1 MELDALLTLDLS
13 NNQLFSIE
21 LILPSELRTFTAR
34 NNILAGWPIKEINP
48 SLTTV
53 DLHNNTL
60 EVILIRGPETI
71 HIEHLCVSENQLES
85 FPNRNFSNLRS
96 LDLSFNKFEV
106 IPPFLGTITPSLV
119 RLEMTGNPIET
130 LEFQSPITVSQL
142 VFQKMPKLK
151 IIRNKSFENVTAR
164 PSSAEAEP
172 LLDLEISHCPQLTT
186 IEEEAFKGIAFHD
199 FILSHNNIS
208 HFANSLTNWST
219 VEGVLDLQGNPI
231 TCSCSSDWIMS
242 EIVNKLYENTETQY
256 LLEELRCGSPEERKG
271 VRLVRYYRH
280 VSPFCGTAGRA
291 AQMRMAPNGEA
302 SSEDSLKAGLG
313 FDINAFVSNRRGP
326 SPWLI
331 VGVCAFVLIAM
342 IVVGL
347 IIRRDAIRRYENS
360 RRRMLF
366 SDL

>member
-21 LILPSELRTFTAR
+21 LILPSDLRTFTAR

-48 SLTTV
+48 ALHTV

-71 HIEHLCVSENQLES
+71 YIEQLIVSENQLDS
-85 FPNRNFSNLRS
+85 FPHRNFSLLRS
-96 LDLSFNKFEV
+96 LDLSFNRFEA
-106 IPPFLGTITPSLV
+106 IPEFLGSTMPNLV
-119 RLEMTGNPIET
+119 RLEMSGNPIEH
-130 LEFQSPITVSQL
+130 LLFRSPITVSQL
-142 VFQKMPKLK
+142 VFQNMPKLK
-151 IIRNKSFENVTAR
+151 VIRENSFENVTAR

-172 LLDLEISHCPQLTT
+172 LLDLDISHCPLLTT
-186 IEEEAFKGIAFHD
+186 IEDGAFRGVAFHD
-199 FILSHNNIS
+199 FILSRNNIS
-208 HFANSLTNWST
+208 HIPSSLTNWST
-219 VEGVLDLQGNPI
+219 IEGVLDLQANPI
-231 TCSCSSDWIMS
+231 DCSCASDWIMT
-242 EIVNKLYENTETQY
+242 EIVNKLYENSETQY
-256 LLEELRCGSPEERKG
+256 LLEELRCGAPEERKG
-271 VRLVRYYRH
+271 VRLVRFYRH
-280 VSPFCGTAGRA
+280 VAPFCGATGRA
-291 AQMRMAPNGEA
+291 AQMRMLGEEA
-302 SSEDSLKAGLG
+302 GEEQGPAKAG

-347 IIRRDAIRRYENS
+347 VIRSDAKRRYENS

-366 SDL
+366 SEL